1 MGRELLKDLNP
12 VQREAVV
19 KTEGPLLIF
28 AGAGSGKTRVLTYRI
43 AYLILEKGIAPER
56 ILAVTFT
63 NKAAGEMKERVD
75 CLLAGASQGVWMST
89 FHSACARI
97 LRKYVD
103 RLGFNR
109 NFVIYDEK
117 DQEHAIKTCMKDL
130 EIDQLTFHPRAIQA
144 EINRAK
150 NHGLFQEDFTPDP
163 FNVLQKRVALV
174 YQAYQELLRRNNAL
188 DFGDLLLLVD
198 KLFRE
203 FPEILEHYQDRLLYV
218 SVDEF
223 QDTNFIQYRFIRDLV
238 RKKENICVVGDDD
251 QSIYRWRGAEITNI
265 LNFERDFPGTTV
277 ITLEQ
282 NYRSTKRILE
292 AAWQVVRRNRERREK
307 ILWTENVQGEP
318 IVYFTGRDEQ
328 EEAGFIIQEIQN
340 HPERKYSDFAAFY
353 RTNAQSRAIEE
364 ELVKARI
371 PYAVVAGLRFYER
384 KEVKD
389 VIAYLRVI
397 ANSSD
402 DMSLKRIIQSP
413 PRGIGPKTV
422 QRLEGWAKERGIT
435 LYEAFREA
443 GGDLSE
449 GMRKKVGE
457 FIDLMETLREAE
469 KTHSPRDLILLVLAR
484 TGYLDWLGHEPTGE
498 AISRRENV
506 EELVN
511 VVAQFEQDPA
521 NEDKTLAGFLDR
533 VSLIS
538 DVDDYDDKSNRVAL
552 MTLHCAKG
560 LEFPVVFLVGMEDG
574 LFPHHRRGEGAE
586 DLEEERRLCYVGM
599 TRAKEK
605 LYLTN
610 AERRRVFGSER
621 YNYPSRFIEEIPQE
635 LMIRMA
641 GDGVMAFH
649 GEEPVDGAP
658 YLDYSSSQISEV
670 STQLEESQGE
680 DLEAGVWVKHPKF
693 GPGVVKSREGRGEEL
708 KVWVYFPSV
717 GTKKLKAKHAGLEV
731 MRS

>member
-1 MGRELLKDLNP
+1 
-12 VQREAVV
+12 
-19 KTEGPLLIF
+19 
-28 AGAGSGKTRVLTYRI
+28 VLTYRI
-43 AYLILEKGIAPER
+43 AYLIREKGIAPER

-75 CLLAGASQGVWMST
+75 RLLREASHGVWMST

-97 LRKYVD
+97 LRRYID

-109 NFVIYDEK
+109 NFVIYDER
-117 DQEHAIKTCMKDL
+117 DQEQAIKGCMKEL
-130 EIDQLTFHPRAIQA
+130 EIDQLAFHPKAIRA

-150 NHGLFQEDFTPDP
+150 NQGISQEEFTADP

-188 DFGDLLLLVD
+188 DFGDLLLFTNI
-198 KLFRE
+198 LFGK

-218 SVDEF
+218 MVDEF
-223 QDTNFIQYRFIRDLV
+223 QDTNFIQYQFILDLV
-238 RKKENICVVGDDD
+238 RKHGNICVVGDDD

-265 LNFERDFPGTTV
+265 LNFEKDFPGTTV

-292 AAWQVVRRNRERREK
+292 AAGKVVRRNRERREK
-307 ILWTENVQGEP
+307 VLWTENEEGDP
-318 IVYFTGRDEQ
+318 IIYFTGRDEQ
-328 EEAGFIIQEIQN
+328 EEADFIVREIRD
-340 HPERKYSDFAAFY
+340 HPERKYRDFAAFY

-384 KEVKD
+384 REVKD

-397 ANSSD
+397 ANPTD
-402 DMSLKRIIQSP
+402 EVSLKRIIQSP
-413 PRGIGPKTV
+413 PRGIGPKTL
-422 QRLEGWAKERGIT
+422 QRMEGLARERGIT
-435 LYEAFREA
+435 LCEALGEA
-443 GGDLSE
+443 EGISD
-449 GMRKKVGE
+449 GMRKRVGE
-457 FIDLMETLREAE
+457 FIDLLESLREAAR
-469 KTHSPRDLILLVLAR
+469 TDSPRDLILLVLGR
-484 TGYLDWLGHEPTGE
+484 TGYLDWLGHESTAE
-498 AISRRENV
+498 AVSRRENV

-511 VVAQFEQDPA
+511 VVAQYEHDPA

-533 VSLIS
+533 VSLVS
-538 DVDDYDDKSNRVAL
+538 DVDDYDDKSNRVNL

-560 LEFPVVFLVGMEDG
+560 LEFPIVFLVGMEDG

-621 YNYPSRFIEEIPQE
+621 FNFPSRFIEEIPPD
-635 LMIRMA
+635 LLTRMEGGGA
-641 GDGVMAFH
+641 MVFHGDGGM
-649 GEEPVDGAP
+649 DGSP
-658 YLDYSSSQISEV
+658 HLDYSNSQIEEV
-670 STQLEESQGE
+670 STQLGESHGQ
-680 DLEAGVWVKHPKF
+680 DLEVGVWVMHPTF
-693 GPGVVKSREGRGEEL
+693 GPGVVKSREGRGENL
-708 KVWVYFPSV
+708 KVWVYFPSA
-717 GTKKLKAKHAGLEV
+717 GTKKLKVKYAGLEV